1 MGGLK
6 GQGAFQVPEY
16 FIMKVRK
23 KYYYL
28 SVVKLFF
35 FFKLE
40 RKILWVLHLL
50 HIDQLQMR
58 MFMAKMFLEQRP
70 THRPCPET

>member
-40 RKILWVLHLL
+40 RKILWGSPS
-50 HIDQLQMR
+50 I
-58 MFMAKMFLEQRP
+58 AYRP
-70 THRPCPET
+70 TSNEDVHG

>member
-35 FFKLE
+35 FF
-40 RKILWVLHLL
+40 
-50 HIDQLQMR
+50 
-58 MFMAKMFLEQRP
+58 
-70 THRPCPET
+70 